1 MDYIEEK
8 YLRDHPTPV
17 FINDT
22 ETILKQMKNNVFQI
36 CKKNGDKGTGF
47 FCKIPLDE
55 DQYLPAFIT
64 NYHVIDQEYL
74 ENEKSISV
82 QINNGKKINKM
93 SISLKYK
100 FTYTNEIYDIT
111 IIEIKPN
118 IDNINDFLD
127 FDENI
132 LNDPTSY
139 VGNSVYVLHYPSFFA
154 QDKVA
159 VSYGIIKQINE
170 NEKNDF
176 DHYCCT
182 TKGSSGSP
190 ILNLSNNK
198 IIGVHKLA
206 SKDEFN
212 IGLFLNN
219 PLKDF
224 IDKYKRDKYKN
235 LIKMFLDDRDYNLF
249 LKLYDKGF
257 ISEAILLE
265 KKYLSSDPRHALKL
279 ILRKKEIPKNWVSA
293 WHGTQHEFIES
304 IVEYGLKLPGTK
316 IKDKIIKQNKSYI
329 PLKDNVF
336 GIKNWD
342 NAIFVSKNI
351 HYALSYCN
359 YNYTL
364 KYFLLVEVKI
374 KPGSFTEHKS
384 KFIIDYYCG
393 HGWNYKG
400 GDETD
405 IYRIASDSDVIV
417 TSIVMAPCLTCVLQM
432 KEHKSDENFIDFID

>member
-206 SKDEFN
+206 SKD
-212 IGLFLNN
+212 
-219 PLKDF
+219 
-224 IDKYKRDKYKN
+224 
-235 LIKMFLDDRDYNLF
+235 LI
-249 LKLYDKGF
+249 
-257 ISEAILLE
+257 
-265 KKYLSSDPRHALKL
+265 
-279 ILRKKEIPKNWVSA
+279 
-293 WHGTQHEFIES
+293 
-304 IVEYGLKLPGTK
+304 
-316 IKDKIIKQNKSYI
+316 
-329 PLKDNVF
+329 
-336 GIKNWD
+336 
-342 NAIFVSKNI
+342 
-351 HYALSYCN
+351 
-359 YNYTL
+359 
-364 KYFLLVEVKI
+364 
-374 KPGSFTEHKS
+374 
-384 KFIIDYYCG
+384 
-393 HGWNYKG
+393 
-400 GDETD
+400 
-405 IYRIASDSDVIV
+405 
-417 TSIVMAPCLTCVLQM
+417 
-432 KEHKSDENFIDFID
+432 